1 MILFTF
7 LGAGSYNETT
17 YTLGEE
23 KRVSCYSP
31 AAAAHLLH
39 VTSVTAFLTDEAEA
53 IHREGLEQALPD
65 GCQLKCVHIPYGRN
79 ENEFWEIFQALSQH
93 ASDDGDQAWDVT
105 HGFRSLPLLS
115 MLTLTF
121 LRSGL
126 GIKPVRVLYSLY
138 EKNAESCPMIDLAPM
153 LNLMDW
159 ASAADTFTR
168 SGDSRPLASILNN
181 IRNGFMREG
190 PKTKQ
195 QQIEMAP
202 VTDLAATME
211 DLSMSLALLRPS
223 LITDAAKK
231 LHAVLP
237 DSEKALEFSSR
248 THPISLLLPR
258 IGSAYK
264 PLVLEDG
271 SISSQLASWLNL
283 IGWYIDRGYYAQ
295 AATLER
301 EWLISWLMERKG
313 KKQLLLNVEHRE
325 AMARILTREAEDFIR
340 SKKDPGDLADIPNIR
355 NIFGPWKGFFEIRND
370 LDHAGMRPQSKPPAA
385 IIATIERTFAML
397 KNLPLEVE

>member
-23 KRVSCYSP
+23 RRVSRYSP
-31 AAAAHLLH
+31 AAAAHLLNAS
-39 VTSVTAFLTDEAEA
+39 SVTAFLTTEADA
-53 IHREGLEQALPD
+53 IHREGLEQALPPN
-65 GCQLKCVHIPYGRN
+65 CPLKCVPIPYGRD
-79 ENEFWEIFQALSQH
+79 ENEFWEIFQALSQE
-93 ASDDGDQAWDVT
+93 ASSAGNQAWDVT

-126 GIKPVRVLYSLY
+126 GIRPARVLYSLY
-138 EKNAESCPMIDLAPM
+138 EKNAETCPMIDLAPM

-168 SGDSRPLASILNN
+168 SGDSRQLAVIMNG
-181 IRNGFMREG
+181 IRNGYMREG

-195 QQIEMAP
+195 QRIDMAP
-202 VTDLAATME
+202 VTDMAAKME
-211 DLSMSLALLRPS
+211 NLSMSLALLRPD
-223 LITDAAKK
+223 LITNAAKK
-231 LHAVLP
+231 LHEVLP
-237 DSEKALEFSSR
+237 DSEKALEFSPR

-258 IGSAYK
+258 VGSAYQ
-264 PLVLEDG
+264 PLVPVDG
-271 SISSQLASWLNL
+271 SISAQLASWLNL
-283 IGWYIDRGYYAQ
+283 IGWYIGRGYFVQ

-301 EWLISWLMERKG
+301 EWLISWLMARKG
-313 KKQLLLNVEHRE
+313 KKDFLLNVDERE
-325 AMARILTREAEDFIR
+325 GMSKILTREADEFIHLQ
-340 SKKDPGDLADIPNIR
+340 KEPVELADIPNIR
-355 NIFGPWKGFFEIRND
+355 NIFGPWKGFLEIRND
-370 LDHAGMRPQSKPPAA
+370 LDHAGMRPQPKPPAS
-385 IIATIERTFAML
+385 IIATIEGTYAML